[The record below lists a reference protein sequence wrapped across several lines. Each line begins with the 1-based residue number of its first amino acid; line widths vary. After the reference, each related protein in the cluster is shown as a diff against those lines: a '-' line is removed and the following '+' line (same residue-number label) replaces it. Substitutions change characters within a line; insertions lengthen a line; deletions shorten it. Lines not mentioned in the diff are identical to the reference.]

1 MSFTS
6 CSYAILFAAVML
18 ARLTIG
24 RDKTE
29 RPFVATLLA
38 AGVILYAWD
47 VPIFLL
53 ILLSSAL
60 VDYLAGLRIGGGG
73 ALAARSPATRR
84 AWLLAS
90 LAVNLGLLACFKY
103 ADFLVDLGRDLLAGP
118 GSPPPG
124 GASHLVL
131 PMGISFYTFASL
143 SYTIDVHR
151 REIRPVRSFRE
162 FFLFIGF
169 FPHLVAGP
177 IVRGSMF
184 LPQLA
189 RRRRPRLRVLNRGCF
204 LIIRGL
210 FLKAVCADNLAP
222 LVDRYWREGSSAP
235 TAEMNSTNLLLLAVA
250 FACQIFCDFEGYT
263 SMARGTAYLLGY
275 RLPENFDNPYLAGS
289 FRNFWERWHITLSR
303 WLRDYLYIPLGGG
316 RRSPARTRVN
326 LMVVMVLGGRWHG
339 ASTTFLAWGALHGA
353 ALAIE
358 RRLGLHRPGRFDGR
372 PALAI
377 AWYLVV
383 QAVVLAS
390 WVFFRCTS
398 ARQAVAFLANFACL
412 SFSTRTRF
420 PAWGLI
426 FTLPVVAMHVRGLLV
441 ERGLARPPGPT
452 EEAILAGAM
461 LSAVLT
467 CHGDGNAFIYFQF

>member
-6 CSYAILFAAVML
+6 YSFAILFAVVMF

-29 RPFVATLLA
+29 RPFVAILLA
-38 AGVILYAWD
+38 AGLILYAWH
-47 VPIFLL
+47 VPIFLV

-60 VDYLAGLRIGGGG
+60 VDYLAGPRIGGEG
-73 ALAARSPATRR
+73 AFAARSPAIRR
-84 AWLLAS
+84 AWLLTS
-90 LAVNLGLLACFKY
+90 LAVNLGLLVFFKY
-103 ADFLVDLGRDLLAGP
+103 TDFLIDRGRDLF
-118 GSPPPG
+118 
-124 GASHLVL
+124 ASFGFPARWEAMGLVL

-151 REIRPVRSFRE
+151 REIRPVRSFRQ
-162 FFLFIGF
+162 FFLFISF
-169 FPHLVAGP
+169 FPHLIAGP
-177 IVRGSMF
+177 IVRAAVF
-184 LPQLA
+184 LPQIA
-189 RRRRPRLRVLNRGCF
+189 RRRRPRLRVFNRGGF

-210 FLKAVCADNLAP
+210 FLKTVCADNLAP
-222 LVDRYWREGSSAP
+222 LVNRYWHEGSYAV

-263 SMARGTAYLLGY
+263 SMARGSAYLLGY
-275 RLPENFDNPYLAGS
+275 RLPENFNNPFLAGS
-289 FRNFWERWHITLSR
+289 FRNFWERWHITLSQ
-303 WLRDYLYIPLGGG
+303 WLRDYLYIPLGGN
-316 RRSPARTRVN
+316 RRSSARNFVN
-326 LMVVMVLGGRWHG
+326 LMVVMVLGGIWHG
-339 ASTTFLAWGALHGA
+339 ASTTFVAWGVLHGA

-377 AWYLVV
+377 AWFLVV

-398 ARQAVAFLANFACL
+398 ARQALAFLANFASL
-412 SFSTRTRF
+412 TFSTRTRF

-441 ERGLARPPGPT
+441 EKGVVGPPGPS
-452 EEAILAGAM
+452 EEAILAGVM

-467 CHGDGNAFIYFQF
+467 CNGDGNAFLYFQF